1 MSRLTLFFGLFFYA
15 TIAYAQWQRIP
26 NQFSEDPNLYSDT
39 FIDEMKTV
47 NQITTFKMRLE
58 IKKSA
63 QNISNMSGGS
73 ILKKMSLNCVNG
85 TGFQY
90 YSQVYSANG
99 LKGRVVSSLEAKPGE
114 LWYPMRGGDNIFKYV
129 CKKDAATITSS
140 KNQNN
145 ASSTAE
151 QKKRLQE
158 LQAMQ
163 LTIQQQ
169 IFGIGT
175 SGAGPG
181 KDDAI
186 EAINQ
191 IKK

>member
-1 MSRLTLFFGLFFYA
+1 
-15 TIAYAQWQRIP
+15 
-26 NQFSEDPNLYSDT
+26 
-39 FIDEMKTV
+39 
-47 NQITTFKMRLE
+47 
-58 IKKSA
+58 
-63 QNISNMSGGS
+63 
-73 ILKKMSLNCVNG
+73 
-85 TGFQY
+85 
-90 YSQVYSANG
+90 
-99 LKGRVVSSLEAKPGE
+99 VSSLEAKPGE

-129 CKKDAATITSS
+129 CKKDAANITSS
-140 KNQNN
+140 KNSNN

-175 SGAGPG
+175 SGAGPS
-181 KDDAI
+181 KDDA

>member
-1 MSRLTLFFGLFFYA
+1 M
-15 TIAYAQWQRIP
+15 I
-26 NQFSEDPNLYSDT
+26 
-39 FIDEMKTV
+39 
-47 NQITTFKMRLE
+47 
-58 IKKSA
+58 
-63 QNISNMSGGS
+63 
-73 ILKKMSLNCVNG
+73 
-85 TGFQY
+85 
-90 YSQVYSANG
+90 
-99 LKGRVVSSLEAKPGE
+99 
-114 LWYPMRGGDNIFKYV
+114 IFKYV
-129 CKKDAATITSS
+129 CKKDAANITSS

-145 ASSTAE
+145 VSSTAE

-175 SGAGPG
+175 SGVGPG